1 MIREMAGRDYSG
13 KDTEGKLSVLD
24 LSEAKIVNGGDEY
37 YDHGGCT
44 SNDQMGFYAFYNC
57 SRLTSLTLPAGIT
70 SIGEFAFMNCSKL
83 TSVVIPSGVT
93 SIESETFAQCTGLTS
108 IVIPSSVTS
117 IGDGAFSNCDS
128 LSDIIM
134 TSGVT
139 SIGNQ
144 VFEFC
149 YDLASIIIPSSVTSI
164 GKGTFKGCYNL
175 TSLYSYRPDPVAVDS
190 NVFLGIDANKCT
202 LYVPQGSFGNYYVT
216 SGWDYFSKIV
226 EFDPTGID
234 AVTTK
239 SDAKEVSRYSVD
251 GQKLDT
257 PVKGLNIVKYNDGSI
272 KKVVVE

>member
-1 MIREMAGRDYSG
+1 M
-13 KDTEGKLSVLD
+13 
-24 LSEAKIVNGGDEY
+24 
-37 YDHGGCT
+37 
-44 SNDQMGFYAFYNC
+44 
-57 SRLTSLTLPAGIT
+57 
-70 SIGEFAFMNCSKL
+70 
-83 TSVVIPSGVT
+83 
-93 SIESETFAQCTGLTS
+93 
-108 IVIPSSVTS
+108 
-117 IGDGAFSNCDS
+117 
-128 LSDIIM
+128 
-134 TSGVT
+134 
-139 SIGNQ
+139 
-144 VFEFC
+144 
-149 YDLASIIIPSSVTSI
+149 TSI